1 MITKPQPQPQFI
13 RERHGS
19 LYDRGMADSWYSRP
33 ENPHWYPNGSY
44 NGEPVTDLTV
54 EEQLEYY
61 KGYVHNERSG
71 GKKQW

>member
-1 MITKPQPQPQFI
+1 
-13 RERHGS
+13 
-19 LYDRGMADSWYSRP
+19 MADSWYSRP
-33 ENPHWYPNGSY
+33 ENPHWYPNGTY

-61 KGYVHNERSG
+61 KGYLHNERTG